1 MKKSVFTLLCSIILV
16 HLHAQERYAD
26 VSSRVHYPD
35 SGHMYVSPSMDSLT
49 CWLFNHG
56 PDTIYAVD
64 RIYFS
69 VKLSEIILGPA
80 TRDVGK
86 DLAPGDSVYL
96 KRFFQM
102 KYSKAQPSIPVCSE
116 VDVYSNFRARIP
128 LQKENDSTHDNN
140 RYCIDAVHALNYP
153 TSVSDVSQEGEVT
166 IFPNPSRGTFRL
178 KTDIQIESIE
188 VYNTMGKQLMRIAD
202 SKQVDLNGQV
212 SGVYLLNIQTN
223 LGTMIKK
230 VVKI

>member
-1 MKKSVFTLLCSIILV
+1 MKKSVFTLLCLVILV
-16 HLHAQERYAD
+16 QLHAQERYAD
-26 VSSRVHYPD
+26 ISSRVHYPD
-35 SGHMYVSPSMDSLT
+35 SGHVYVSPSTDSLT

-96 KRFFQM
+96 KRVFQM

-140 RYCIDAVHALNYP
+140 RHCIDAAHALNYP
-153 TSVSDVSQEGEVT
+153 TSVSDISQAEEVT
-166 IFPNPSRGTFRL
+166 VYPNPSRGVFRL
-178 KTDIQIESIE
+178 KTNLQVESIQ
-188 VYNTMGKQLMRIAD
+188 VFNTMSKQLMQVSD
-202 SKQVDLNGQV
+202 QYQVDLNGQI
-212 SGVYLLNIQTN
+212 SGVYLLVIQTN
-223 LGTMIKK
+223 TGTMTKK
-230 VVKI
+230 VVKF